1 LRNSASKKQLQ
12 QQLVSI
18 MRDKNSARVLV
29 IGASGGIAG
38 ALIQKT
44 LTSNAGNSVLAVS
57 RTIGNSAI
65 DSRKGGVQW
74 KQSDYSESSIATI
87 CSQLAED
94 RASIERVFICN
105 GLLHDTDLF
114 PEKRLEDC
122 DAESLHTIMHVNA
135 IVPLLWLKH
144 LKPVLQSKHPCVVTV
159 FSARVGSI
167 EDNRLG
173 GWYAYR
179 ASKAALN
186 MLLKTAAIEYRRNS
200 PDIKFLAFH
209 PGTTDTY
216 LSKPFQ
222 KGVSPQQLFE
232 PKFVA
237 DKLFTIIENLP
248 AEPLLN
254 YLDWDGRPID
264 W

>member
-1 LRNSASKKQLQ
+1 
-12 QQLVSI
+12 
-18 MRDKNSARVLV
+18 MTDENSARVLV
-29 IGASGGIAG
+29 IGASGGIAL

-44 LTSNAGNSVLAVS
+44 LTSNPGNIVVAVS
-57 RTIGNSAI
+57 RTRDNPAI
-65 DSRKGGVQW
+65 DNWEGSVQW
-74 KQSDYSESSIATI
+74 KQSDYSEDSIASIT
-87 CSQLAED
+87 SQLAQD
-94 RASIERVFICN
+94 GTSFDRVFICN
-105 GLLHDTDLF
+105 GLLHNTDLF

-122 DAESLHTIMHVNA
+122 DAESLHAIMHVNA

-186 MLLKTAAIEYRRNS
+186 MLLKTAAIEYRRIS

-232 PKFVA
+232 PEFVA
-237 DKLFTIIENLP
+237 NKLFTIIENLP
-248 AEPLLN
+248 SEPILN
-254 YLDWDGRPID
+254 YLDWDGKPID